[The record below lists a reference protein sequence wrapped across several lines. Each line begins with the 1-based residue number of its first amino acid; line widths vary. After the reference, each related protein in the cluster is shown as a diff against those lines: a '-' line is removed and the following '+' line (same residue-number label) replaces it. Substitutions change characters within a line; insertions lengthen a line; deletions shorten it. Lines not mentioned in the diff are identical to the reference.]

1 MALEKTKAVVL
12 KSFPYGDTSK
22 IARIYTREFGK
33 ISVIG
38 KGIRKSKV
46 LQSGYLEPL
55 NYLNLIFYHNTKRQ
69 LQIFSK
75 AEYIETWSSLKKDF
89 RKMSYGF
96 AVAELT
102 DKAVTGVEPHEELFQ
117 LIVDVLK
124 SINSV
129 DGNMNLLFWYFEIHL
144 LSHMGFHPSLS
155 KCPRCSVKFDHG
167 RFSLE
172 YGELVC
178 DKCNGDMGTPISAR
192 ALGILRNIQHGTLE
206 DVISIVPR
214 KGDRQEIGHFLIEY
228 MRYHIEGLREVKS
241 LKVMEKVFS

>member
-1 MALEKTKAVVL
+1 
-12 KSFPYGDTSK
+12 
-22 IARIYTREFGK
+22 
-33 ISVIG
+33 
-38 KGIRKSKV
+38 
-46 LQSGYLEPL
+46 
-55 NYLNLIFYHNTKRQ
+55 
-69 LQIFSK
+69 
-75 AEYIETWSSLKKDF
+75 
-89 RKMSYGF
+89 MSYGF

-241 LKVMEKVFS
+241 SESDGESFFMNEFLSPRIKSEGFRYDGSGGTACYLIHGFTGSTFELDDFGQIPCC